1 MEKVIEVNLGI
12 GMNQLFP
19 EPTKIIIEVD
29 DVEEIIDVYPIG
41 VESDNLNKRK
51 IK

>member
-19 EPTKIIIEVD
+19 ETTKIVIEVD
-29 DVEEIIDVYPIG
+29 DVEEVVDVYPINDQ
-41 VESDNLNKRK
+41 DNNKEK
-51 IK
+51 